1 MIPIRRGARGFS
13 RGSLA
18 KEMRKTEK
26 GQKYGG
32 EQREER
38 IRQIVAAAAALY
50 DAQGYDAVTFSKIGR
65 EVDFSRINLYN
76 YFRCKE
82 DIFLLILQEDI
93 GRMVEDAR
101 GSFTSPAES
110 LDVFAAAWGAFLLRH
125 QRMLALFSI
134 VNTII
139 LRGASDE
146 AHEAFRA
153 GIYRNFRQ
161 LSESVRIALPWMDE
175 TLSTAF
181 VDFENSY
188 AMTLYPASIE
198 YKEAQHITIFSHAGY
213 GTRRFLPQYVAY
225 LKVILRGL
233 QA

>member
-26 GQKYGG
+26 GKKYGG

-101 GSFTSPAES
+101 VSFTSPAES

-161 LSESVRIALPWMDE
+161 LSESVRIAL
-175 TLSTAF
+175 